1 MSTQHTPGP
10 WTFNLT
16 TGVIRSISE
25 EFPNCRQPVICDL
38 RRWPSGDTTYI
49 DSANAHLIAAAPD
62 LLEALKACI
71 PHLERDDHHTDAL
84 SRERPHYAAARAAI
98 AKATRSET

>member
-62 LLEALKACI
+62 LLEALK
-71 PHLERDDHHTDAL
+71 DAVSTQPADSPIKWVL
-84 SRERPHYAAARAAI
+84 NARAAI
-98 AKATRSET
+98 AKATEAT